1 MAGKDSAA
9 ASSTGNTQAIPIC
22 VAAWF
27 VPGLGHIML
36 GKKWRG
42 LIFFVVV
49 VGMFALGLYWEGE
62 LFPLDRTKLLTLLA
76 GLAEMGVGLPYFAAK
91 LLGWGAGEVTAVTYE
106 YGYTF
111 CVVAGLLNLLIM
123 LDAYDI
129 ALGRKS

>member
-1 MAGKDSAA
+1 MAEKDIASTSSA
-9 ASSTGNTQAIPIC
+9 GNAQAIPMC
-22 VAAWF
+22 VAGWF

-42 LIFFVVV
+42 LVFLVVV
-49 VGMFALGLYWEGE
+49 VSMFALGLYWEGE
-62 LFPLDRTKLLTLLA
+62 LFPLDRSKPLTLLA
-76 GLAEMGVGLPYFAAK
+76 GLAEMGVGLPYFATK

-129 ALGRKS
+129 ALGRKR

>member
-1 MAGKDSAA
+1 MAEKESASTSS
-9 ASSTGNTQAIPIC
+9 ASNAQAIPIS

-27 VPGLGHIML
+27 VPGLGHIMI
-36 GKKWRG
+36 GKKWHG
-42 LIFFVVV
+42 LVFLVVV

-62 LFPLDRTKLLTLLA
+62 LFPLDRTKPLTLLA
-76 GLAEMGVGLPYFAAK
+76 GLAEMGVGLLYFAAK
-91 LLGWGAGEVTAVTYE
+91 LLGWGVGEVKAVTYE

-129 ALGRKS
+129 ALGRKR